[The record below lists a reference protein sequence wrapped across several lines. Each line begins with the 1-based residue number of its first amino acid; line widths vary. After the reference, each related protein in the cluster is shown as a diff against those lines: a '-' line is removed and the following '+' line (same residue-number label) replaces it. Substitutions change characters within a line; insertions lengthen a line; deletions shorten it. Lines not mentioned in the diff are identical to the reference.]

1 MTVIT
6 SSPTQFGKLL
16 DIQKGALDQLITLRQ
31 VVENSK
37 SLQAAQASASPN
49 ETEDKRTEEL
59 IKVEKELVKVN
70 KDQLELEQDRL
81 KKMEEEAKLLTQL
94 VSGFKTFKTPI
105 EKLQDAFKS
114 TSAAFQNP
122 GKSLMKML
130 NVGGAFNKQIAKSD
144 FVEKQKAL
152 GSTKSDKELKE
163 DFKQAN
169 KASIA
174 VQDNEKK
181 LDELKKKTGISNESA
196 LAKTPEGRKLLDTRA
211 KTTEEYKKYDI
222 GAQIQTDSSEPKAPL
237 TALNAPAAAVEK
249 TPTSA
254 FASAGEQQEAQV
266 ENARMMGDQTSL
278 LQKIEENT
286 RPGGSTASKASEAGS
301 GGGLLGGIGA
311 GLGALGKG
319 IGKGMQSL
327 LSGVGRG
334 LISLSVGLA
343 ALANPLTLVGLGAAT
358 VAIMGIGKAL
368 QMAAPAIEAFAPVLM
383 KIADVIGNVFIKAIE
398 TIPKVISAIGDVIMG
413 VISTISNSII
423 GIVDA
428 VTSSIERLA
437 SIDGSALLSVAGG
450 LLALSGAM
458 VAFGGAQALAGL
470 GTLVSK
476 FLTLGADSPVEQL
489 IKIGQ
494 NGEGV
499 IKAAEGMEKISHA
512 MVGFSKIDKKS
523 MEAVNDFPWVRAT
536 AFVAAGGAMS
546 AGGAKVYNASKK
558 NADEEAKVAGA
569 VKGGGNTVVSAP
581 TVNNTTRQS
590 NIIRVPVR
598 NRDNSVASWLQ
609 SRYTG

>member
-49 ETEDKRTEEL
+49 ETEGKRTEEL